1 MANNTFNNCP
11 PGINIVG
18 GTIEIT
24 GHLDGRG
31 LITVLWR
38 TLSTSSL
45 AKDGDHLMDQALSLL
60 QRHLKLMPLQEQ
72 NVIRESLDLL
82 VSSIHIAID

>member
-1 MANNTFNNCP
+1 MANNTFNNYP
-11 PGINIVG
+11 AGIDIVG
-18 GTIEIT
+18 GNIAVT
-24 GHLDGRG
+24 GNLDGRS

-45 AKDGDHLMDQALSLL
+45 VQDGDHFMDQALSLL

-82 VSSIHIAID
+82 VSSIHITID